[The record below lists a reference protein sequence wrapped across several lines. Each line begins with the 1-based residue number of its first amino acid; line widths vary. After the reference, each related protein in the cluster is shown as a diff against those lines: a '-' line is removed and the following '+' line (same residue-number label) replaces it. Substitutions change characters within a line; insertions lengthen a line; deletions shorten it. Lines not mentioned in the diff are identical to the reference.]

1 MPVTTPPL
9 DIVATV
15 AVPEDQVPPAGE
27 PVSVVWLLAD
37 PLAHIFKL
45 PLIVGIGLTVI
56 CIAVDVFAVHP
67 LDDTV
72 LLNQVVC
79 VKAPGV

>member
-1 MPVTTPPL
+1 VDPVSAAGVDPL
-9 DIVATV
+9 QIVCAAATV
-15 AVPEDQVPPAGE
+15 LFAIA
-27 PVSVVWLLAD
+27 
-37 PLAHIFKL
+37 
-45 PLIVGIGLTVI
+45 GLTVI
-56 CIAVDVFAVHP
+56 WIAVAVFGVHP